1 MSKKYNPNGEIEFR
15 PVYFNSITRTALNHK
30 FSLENAFKKFYTGLT
45 IGLMK
50 DLDELPQYSNVS
62 TYRPLSASSNIKLPV
77 ELRSA
82 KK

>member
-1 MSKKYNPNGEIEFR
+1 M
-15 PVYFNSITRTALNHK
+15 L
-30 FSLENAFKKFYTGLT
+30 FKKFYTGLT